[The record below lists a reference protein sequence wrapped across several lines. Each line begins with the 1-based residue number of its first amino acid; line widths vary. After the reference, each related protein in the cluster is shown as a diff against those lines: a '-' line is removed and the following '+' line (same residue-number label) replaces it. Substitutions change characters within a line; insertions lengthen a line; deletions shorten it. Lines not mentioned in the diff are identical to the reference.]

1 MLELMQVYF
10 RGERIEA
17 LAFILPAGLAL
28 ALVGAVMLRGERDAF
43 AWSLA
48 LPAILFGL
56 ALVGTGLGVGLRTPA
71 QLANLAQGLA
81 SDPAAMV
88 AAELPRM
95 QRVNANFGLMFVGFG
110 VLIVAGL
117 ILFYAVRSEWAQ
129 GLGIAL
135 MVGGAL
141 GLLIDGVASRRALP
155 YTAALE
161 QLTKAPHGD
170 ASRGPV
176 PR

>member
-1 MLELMQVYF
+1 MLELMHDYF
-10 RGERIEA
+10 RGERLEA
-17 LAFILPAGLAL
+17 LAFILPAGVAL
-28 ALVGAVMLRGERDAF
+28 VAVGAVMLRGERDAF

-48 LPAILFGL
+48 VPAILFGL
-56 ALVGTGLGVGLRTPA
+56 ALIGTGLGVGLRTPA
-71 QLANLAQGLA
+71 QVAELVQGLA
-81 SDPAAMV
+81 SDPAQML

-95 QRVNANFGLMFVGFG
+95 ARVNANFRLMFIAFG
-110 VLIVAGL
+110 VLVGAGL
-117 ILFYAVRSEWAQ
+117 LLVYLVRSEWAH

-161 QLTKAPHGD
+161 QLAVQHRVDPAAP
-170 ASRGPV
+170 AP